1 MLTKNKQNNA
11 RLYCNNLKNFDV
23 TIPDSARVRKHS
35 NEDRDRRRNLTP
47 PLREEEE
54 EETEVED
61 CLVVKRKTT
70 ESPSKRQR
78 EMDDAH
84 SRAIIRIQMS
94 TIPNVK

>member
-1 MLTKNKQNNA
+1 M
-11 RLYCNNLKNFDV
+11 
-23 TIPDSARVRKHS
+23 
-35 NEDRDRRRNLTP
+35 TP

-78 EMDDAH
+78 EMDDAY

>member
-35 NEDRDRRRNLTP
+35 NEGTQEEKFDTAAEERRG
-47 PLREEEE
+47 
-54 EETEVED
+54 EETEMKD
-61 CLVVKRKTT
+61 CLVAKRKTT

-78 EMDDAH
+78 EMDVMY
-84 SRAIIRIQMS
+84 SRAISVIKCPPYQM
-94 TIPNVK
+94 

>member
-47 PLREEEE
+47 PLMKEEG
-54 EETEVED
+54 EETEAED
-61 CLVVKRKTT
+61 CLVAKRKTT

-78 EMDDAH
+78 EMDVTY
-84 SRAIIRIQMS
+84 SRAIFVIKCPPYQM
-94 TIPNVK
+94 

>member
-35 NEDRDRRRNLTP
+35 NEDRDRRRKLTP
-47 PLREEEE
+47 PLREEEGKK
-54 EETEVED
+54 TEAED

-70 ESPSKRQR
+70 ESSSKRQR
-78 EMDDAH
+78 EMDVMN
-84 SRAIIRIQMS
+84 SRDTFVIKCPPYQM
-94 TIPNVK
+94 